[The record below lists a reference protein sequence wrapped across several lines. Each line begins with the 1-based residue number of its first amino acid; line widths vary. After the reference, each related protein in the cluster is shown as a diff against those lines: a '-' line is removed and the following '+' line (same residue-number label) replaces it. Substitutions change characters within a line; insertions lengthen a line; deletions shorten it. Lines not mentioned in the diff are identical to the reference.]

1 MTRPRLRRDRGRIER
16 PRLPAQ
22 NRPRR
27 RRVARE
33 RRLRRQPA
41 PPKFSPFECAA
52 RRRRRERRRRRSPPR
67 DVASRRSSERTISP
81 TFGSANPSAPKT
93 SRPRRRLPHRSRAS
107 RGRFT
112 RTIDD
117 ADPVVGDSAP
127 SFLSKHF
134 PTRGEFE
141 RATPSYAANPAIAST
156 SDRGDP
162 RRLNRSDPHCA
173 LCARRLPSH
182 LAFHRRQHD
191 LGAKHRTNLAAAAT
205 EVARRAGAFRG
216 DDSVV
221 DRRRLE
227 RAENTVA
234 RHVAAG
240 KDPWVCIDALA
251 MRVGASEAGAGAAA

>member
-41 PPKFSPFECAA
+41 PPKFSPFDCAA

-81 TFGSANPSAPKT
+81 TFGSANPSAPKI
-93 SRPRRRLPHRSRAS
+93 RRSESPARSAGAS
-107 RGRFT
+107 RHP
-112 RTIDD
+112 RTHERSTD

-127 SFLSKHF
+127 SFLSKLLS
-134 PTRGEFE
+134 TRGEFE

-156 SDRGDP
+156 SDRGDRAQIACSRMPHSADVALSLVVAP
-162 RRLNRSDPHCA
+162 RVPSTPTRS
-173 LCARRLPSH
+173 
-182 LAFHRRQHD
+182 RRQASHEPRGGGD
-191 LGAKHRTNLAAAAT
+191 GSR
-205 EVARRAGAFRG
+205 EARGGVSR
-216 DDSVV
+216 
-221 DRRRLE
+221 
-227 RAENTVA
+227 
-234 RHVAAG
+234 
-240 KDPWVCIDALA
+240 
-251 MRVGASEAGAGAAA
+251 